1 VAVRP
6 CVGNAARPRQARH
19 ELAAAGMSPFVEIA
33 VVLALAAAVGLAGVL
48 ARQPL
53 IVSFIAVGI
62 LAGPSGFGLVQA
74 DLVVETLARL
84 GIAVL
89 LFLVGLKLDVGL
101 IRRFGRVAAATG
113 LGQVAFT
120 SAGGFVICLALGLDA
135 VESAYV
141 AVALTFSSTI
151 IIVKLLS
158 DKREIDALHGRIALG
173 FLIVQDLCVVAAMIA
188 LSAFAAAGEG
198 GVVALAVTTAAGVAL
213 VAAAGLFM
221 RYAAEPLLSRIAREP
236 ELLVITAIAWASL
249 WAAAADLAGLSK
261 ELGGL
266 IAGVSLGST
275 SVREAVA
282 ARLAPLRDFL
292 LLFFFLELGALFDFS
307 AVAGRL
313 GEAAVLSLFVLVG
326 NPLIVMAIMGVM
338 GYRRRTGFLAGLTVA
353 QISEF
358 SLVFVAL
365 GRELGHIGAEAVG
378 LTTLVGIVT
387 IGLSTYMIV
396 NSATLYRWLGPWLG
410 LFERRHPFGEDQ
422 VPDAAEARPCE
433 VILFGLGRYGTAI
446 AEGLAARGIGF
457 LGVDFDP
464 EAVRAFRRRG
474 WPAVYGDAADP
485 GFVSA
490 LPLGTAKWIVAAM
503 PHVALVLGHA
513 GTREALIAAL
523 REAGFTGRVALTATT
538 AGEEQALRAL
548 GADLVL
554 NPFADAAKEAVDRLA
569 TALAAGPTPAAAT
582 VPP

>member
-1 VAVRP
+1 
-6 CVGNAARPRQARH
+6 
-19 ELAAAGMSPFVEIA
+19 MSPFVEIA
-33 VVLALAAAVGLAGVL
+33 LVLALAAAVGLAGVL

-62 LAGPSGFGLVQA
+62 LAGPSGFGLVQSGI
-74 DLVVETLARL
+74 VVETLARL
-84 GIAVL
+84 GIALL
-89 LFLVGLKLDVGL
+89 LFLVGLKLDLGL

-120 SAGGFVICLALGLDA
+120 SVGGFLICLALGLGA
-135 VESAYV
+135 MESAYV

-198 GVVALAVTTAAGVAL
+198 GASALAATAASGLAL
-213 VAAAGLFM
+213 LAAAGLFM
-221 RYAAEPLLSRIAREP
+221 RYVAEPLLSRIAREP
-236 ELLVITAIAWASL
+236 ELLVIYAIAWAAL
-249 WAAAADLAGLSK
+249 WAAAADAAGLSK

-266 IAGVSLGST
+266 IAGASLGST

-307 AVAGRL
+307 AVAGRVA
-313 GEAAVLSLFVLVG
+313 EAAVLSLFVLVG
-326 NPLIVMAIMGVM
+326 NPLIVMAIMGAM

-387 IGLSTYMIV
+387 IGLSTYMIM
-396 NSATLYRWLGPWLG
+396 NSAALYRWVGPWLG
-410 LFERRHPFGEDQ
+410 VFERHDPFREDH
-422 VPDAAEARPCE
+422 VPEGDEVGPHA

-446 AEGLAARGIGF
+446 AEGLSARGTGF

-464 EAVRAFRRRG
+464 EAVAAFRRRG

-485 GFVSA
+485 TFVAA
-490 LPLGTAKWIVAAM
+490 LPLASARWIVAAM
-503 PHVALVLGHA
+503 PHVPLVLGHA
-513 GTREALIAAL
+513 GTREALLGAL
-523 REAGFTGRVALTATT
+523 REAGFAGRVALTAST
-538 AGEEQALRAL
+538 AGEEEALRGL
-548 GADLVL
+548 GAALVL
-554 NPFADAAKEAVDRLA
+554 SPFADAAKEAVDRLA
-569 TALAAGPTPAAAT
+569 AAPAPTNTTPGAT

>member
-1 VAVRP
+1 
-6 CVGNAARPRQARH
+6 
-19 ELAAAGMSPFVEIA
+19 
-33 VVLALAAAVGLAGVL
+33 
-48 ARQPL
+48 
-53 IVSFIAVGI
+53 
-62 LAGPSGFGLVQA
+62 
-74 DLVVETLARL
+74 
-84 GIAVL
+84 
-89 LFLVGLKLDVGL
+89 
-101 IRRFGRVAAATG
+101 
-113 LGQVAFT
+113 
-120 SAGGFVICLALGLDA
+120 
-135 VESAYV
+135 
-141 AVALTFSSTI
+141 
-151 IIVKLLS
+151 
-158 DKREIDALHGRIALG
+158 
-173 FLIVQDLCVVAAMIA
+173 MIA

-249 WAAAADLAGLSK
+249 WAAAADLVGLSK

-387 IGLSTYMIV
+387 IGLSTYTIV

-474 WPAVYGDAADP
+474 WPAVYGDAAR
-485 GFVSA
+485 G
-490 LPLGTAKWIVAAM
+490 
-503 PHVALVLGHA
+503 A
-513 GTREALIAAL
+513 GARPCRDARGPDRRLA
-523 REAGFTGRVALTATT
+523 RGRVH
-538 AGEEQALRAL
+538 RPR
-548 GADLVL
+548 GADGHDRRGG
-554 NPFADAAKEAVDRLA
+554 AGAARARRRPRSQPLCRCREGGGRSARNRPRRRPHPCGRHRSAIAWLA
-569 TALAAGPTPAAAT
+569 PCH
-582 VPP
+582 

>member
-1 VAVRP
+1 V
-6 CVGNAARPRQARH
+6 
-19 ELAAAGMSPFVEIA
+19 SPFVEIA
-33 VVLALAAAVGLAGVL
+33 VVLSLAAAVGLAGVL

-62 LAGPSGFGLVQA
+62 VAGPSGLGLVQSG
-74 DLVVETLARL
+74 LVVETLARL
-84 GIAVL
+84 GIALL
-89 LFLVGLKLDVGL
+89 LFLVGLKLDLGL
-101 IRRFGRVAAATG
+101 IRRFGTVAAATG

-120 SAGGFVICLALGLDA
+120 SIGGFLLCLALGLGA

-141 AVALTFSSTI
+141 AIALTFSSTI

-188 LSAFAAAGEG
+188 LSAFAATGEG
-198 GVVALAVTTAAGVAL
+198 GAGALARTLAGGVAL

-236 ELLVITAIAWASL
+236 ELLVVYAMAWAAL
-249 WAAAADLAGLSK
+249 WAAAADAAGLSK

-307 AVAGRL
+307 AVAGMA
-313 GEAAVLSLFVLVG
+313 GIAAVLSAFVLIG
-326 NPLIVMAIMGVM
+326 NPLIVMAIMGWM

-365 GRELGHIGAEAVG
+365 GRELGHIGSDAVG

-387 IGLSTYMIV
+387 IGLSTYMIM
-396 NSATLYRWLGPWLG
+396 NSAALYRWLGPWLG
-410 LFERRHPFGEDQ
+410 AFERRDPFREDHAPAAGEAPPRD
-422 VPDAAEARPCE
+422 
-433 VILFGLGRYGTAI
+433 VILFGLGRYGTAL
-446 AEGLAARGIGF
+446 AEGLAERGVGF

-474 WPAVYGDAADP
+474 WPALYGDAADP
-485 GFVSA
+485 GFVSS
-490 LPLGTAKWIVAAM
+490 LPLGQARWIVAAM
-503 PHVALVLGHA
+503 PHIPLVLGHP
-513 GTREALIAAL
+513 GTREALVGAV
-523 REAGFTGRVALTATT
+523 REAGFAGRMALMAGTA
-538 AGEEQALRAL
+538 EEAEMLRAL

-554 NPFADAAKEAVDRLA
+554 NPFADAAREAVDRLA
-569 TALAAGPTPAAAT
+569 VAPAT

>member
-1 VAVRP
+1 
-6 CVGNAARPRQARH
+6 
-19 ELAAAGMSPFVEIA
+19 MSPFVEIA
-33 VVLALAAAVGLAGVL
+33 VVLSLAAAVGLAGVL

-62 LAGPSGFGLVQA
+62 VAGPSGLGLVQSG
-74 DLVVETLARL
+74 LVVETLARL
-84 GIAVL
+84 GIALL
-89 LFLVGLKLDVGL
+89 LFLVGLKLDLGL
-101 IRRFGRVAAATG
+101 IRRFGTVAAATG

-120 SAGGFVICLALGLDA
+120 SIGGFLLCLALGLGA

-141 AVALTFSSTI
+141 AIALTFSSTI

-188 LSAFAAAGEG
+188 LSAFAATGEG
-198 GVVALAVTTAAGVAL
+198 GAGALARTLAGGVAL

-236 ELLVITAIAWASL
+236 ELLVVYAMAWAAL
-249 WAAAADLAGLSK
+249 WAAAADAAGLSK

-307 AVAGRL
+307 AVAGMA
-313 GEAAVLSLFVLVG
+313 GIAAVLSAFVLIG
-326 NPLIVMAIMGVM
+326 NPLIVMAIMGWM

-365 GRELGHIGAEAVG
+365 GRELGHIGSDAVG

-387 IGLSTYMIV
+387 IGLSTYMIM
-396 NSATLYRWLGPWLG
+396 NSAALYRWLGPWLG
-410 LFERRHPFGEDQ
+410 AFERRDPFREDHAPAAGEAPPRD
-422 VPDAAEARPCE
+422 
-433 VILFGLGRYGTAI
+433 VILFGLGRYGTAL
-446 AEGLAARGIGF
+446 AEGLAERGVGF

-474 WPAVYGDAADP
+474 WPALYGDAADP
-485 GFVSA
+485 GFVSS
-490 LPLGTAKWIVAAM
+490 LPLGQARWIVAAM
-503 PHVALVLGHA
+503 PHIPLVLGHP
-513 GTREALIAAL
+513 GTREALVGAV
-523 REAGFTGRVALTATT
+523 REAGFTGRVALMAGTA
-538 AGEEQALRAL
+538 EEAEMLRAL

-554 NPFADAAKEAVDRLA
+554 NPFADAAREAVDRLA
-569 TALAAGPTPAAAT
+569 VAPAT